1 MVFNSLTFLCFLAL
15 VLLAYFRLSHRKQ
28 NVLLLVA
35 SYVFYGWWDWRF
47 LGLLV
52 FTSSFDYWCAL
63 CIQERSDP
71 VKRRYFLTFSL
82 LVNLIVL
89 GVFKYFNFFA
99 DTLQHVLAVF
109 GMKATLP
116 VLHVIL
122 PLGISFYTFL
132 SMSYTIDVYR
142 HRLKAARDPLDF
154 LLYVAF
160 FPHLV
165 AGPIVRASY
174 LLPQCQR
181 ARVVVSEQVIN
192 GIWLI
197 LVGYVKKVVIA
208 DRLAGMVDW
217 GFSKQAPPFAD
228 ANNWLLLYAFAL
240 QIYGDFSGY
249 SDIARGVSKLMGFEL
264 PVNFKAPFFVTN
276 TTAFWQHWH
285 ISLSTWMR
293 DYVYV
298 PLGADRHG
306 SARAAF
312 NLGLTMVLSGLWHG
326 AGLAYLLFGCYFGVL
341 LILHR
346 AWLDYR
352 HRAGAP
358 ATRVRPSAQSRSGW
372 QQAGHVMLVV
382 WYFHLTCLGMLLF
395 RVASVPD
402 PVQPLPLAL
411 GYLRALFVW
420 PTGVSPLLQAVMG
433 LGGLAAIFQW
443 QHAKMDTFFTWPT
456 RWQALSVILALA
468 AITTLG
474 VFQGTQFIYFQF

>member
-1 MVFNSLTFLCFLAL
+1 ML
-15 VLLAYFRLSHRKQ
+15 LLA
-28 NVLLLVA
+28 A

-52 FTSSFDYWCAL
+52 FTSLFDYWCAL
-63 CIQERSDP
+63 RIEEQPELA
-71 VKRRYFLTFSL
+71 KRRHFLTFSL
-82 LVNLIVL
+82 LVNLTVL
-89 GVFKYFNFFA
+89 GLFKYFNFFA

-142 HRLKAARDPLDF
+142 RHLKAARDPLDF

-165 AGPIVRASY
+165 AGPIVRATY

-181 ARVVVSEQVIN
+181 ARVMVPEQVIN

-197 LVGYVKKVVIA
+197 LMGYVKKVVIA
-208 DRLAGMVDW
+208 DRLAGMVEW
-217 GFSKQAPPFAD
+217 GFSEQTPPYAD
-228 ANNWLLLYAFAL
+228 ANNWLLLYAFTV
-240 QIYGDFSGY
+240 QVYGDFSGY
-249 SDIARGVSKLMGFEL
+249 SDIARGVSKVMGFEL
-264 PVNFKAPFFVTN
+264 PINFKAPFFVTN
-276 TTAFWQHWH
+276 PTAFWQNWH

-306 SARAAF
+306 SARTAL
-312 NLGLTMVLSGLWHG
+312 NLMLTMLVSGLWHG
-326 AGLAYLLFGCYFGVL
+326 AGLAYLVWGSYYGVL

-346 AWLDYR
+346 AWRDL
-352 HRAGAP
+352 
-358 ATRVRPSAQSRSGW
+358 VRRLGTPSAAVRLPAQWSPNW
-372 QQAGHVMLVV
+372 QRAGHVVLVV
-382 WYFHLTCLGMLLF
+382 WFFHITCLGMLLF
-395 RVASVPD
+395 RVASVPA
-402 PVQPLPLAL
+402 PVQPLPLVQS
-411 GYLRALFVW
+411 YLQALFVW
-420 PTGVSPLLQAVMG
+420 PTSVSPLLQAVLG
-433 LGGLAAIFQW
+433 LGGLATFFQW
-443 QHAKMDTFFTWPT
+443 QHAKMDMFSTWPT

-468 AITTLG
+468 SITALG
-474 VFQGTQFIYFQF
+474 VFQGTQFFYFQF